1 MLLVLTAAKSTILDE
16 PEVPGK
22 IKLPLIWVLDV
33 GPSRKAEADGGRVS
47 SLAHWVGRL
56 EFGKSQQNRKKIGA
70 VNGARGWQCRQ
81 EDRGRAAKERWVEA
95 IIPTL

>member
-33 GPSRKAEADGGRVS
+33 GPSRKAEADEGSEFLG
-47 SLAHWVGRL
+47 SL
-56 EFGKSQQNRKKIGA
+56 
-70 VNGARGWQCRQ
+70 GW
-81 EDRGRAAKERWVEA
+81 E
-95 IIPTL
+95 T